1 MHLFDLALALL
12 HKSKCFF
19 SEMHICR
26 IFLRHCLT
34 YILSSSLPSSTE
46 HGDLPATYTQCW
58 GRNCDSVHQGHKSLP
73 VLSQGRWRSKLASG
87 GKNSHIKIKLNP
99 MCHISRSETDYIYLL
114 STFWYELSGVIV
126 KPSDIY
132 IFTSQAVDDK
142 DSLLR
147 ITPGSDMARFLFYK
161 HVTGLNNSTLV
172 SVPFSNWYIST
183 AEENNKPVDMCQESA
198 RRHRIF
204 KFLPPKPEVEGG
216 EC

>member
-1 MHLFDLALALL
+1 
-12 HKSKCFF
+12 
-19 SEMHICR
+19 
-26 IFLRHCLT
+26 
-34 YILSSSLPSSTE
+34 
-46 HGDLPATYTQCW
+46 
-58 GRNCDSVHQGHKSLP
+58 
-73 VLSQGRWRSKLASG
+73 
-87 GKNSHIKIKLNP
+87 
-99 MCHISRSETDYIYLL
+99 MCHISQSETDYIYLL
-114 STFWYELSGVIV
+114 STFRYELSGVIV
-126 KPSDIY
+126 KPDIY

-204 KFLPPKPEVEGG
+204 KFLPPKPAVEGG